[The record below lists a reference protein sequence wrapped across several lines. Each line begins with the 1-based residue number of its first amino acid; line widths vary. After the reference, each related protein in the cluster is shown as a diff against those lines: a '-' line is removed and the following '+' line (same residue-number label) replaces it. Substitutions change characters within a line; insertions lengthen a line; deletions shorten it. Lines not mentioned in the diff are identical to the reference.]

1 MPITKNS
8 TRINEFVADTMAIV
22 LHLEKRKSGTNV
34 KQILTDAENGN
45 AVVHVPAIVF
55 AEILY
60 LSEKKRIVLTLSD
73 VENQLSKFPNFRS
86 QELSFEIVK
95 IAETITDIPELHD
108 RLIAATAKHLGLEL
122 ITNDP
127 KIQNSAFVKTVW

>member
-1 MPITKNS
+1 M
-8 TRINEFVADTMAIV
+8 NEFVADTMAIV

-73 VENQLSKFPNFRS
+73 VENHLSKFPNFRS

-95 IAETITDIPELHD
+95 TAETITDIPELHD
-108 RLIAATAKHLGLEL
+108 RLIAATAKHLGLKL

>member
-1 MPITKNS
+1 M
-8 TRINEFVADTMAIV
+8 NEFVADTMAIV

-60 LSEKKRIVLTLSD
+60 LSEKKPIVLTLSD
-73 VENQLSKFPNFRS
+73 VENHLSKFPNFRS

-95 IAETITDIPELHD
+95 TAETITDIPELHD
-108 RLIAATAKHLGLEL
+108 RLIAATAKHLGLKL

>member
-1 MPITKNS
+1 M
-8 TRINEFVADTMAIV
+8 NEFVADTMAIV
-22 LHLEKRKSGTNV
+22 LHLEKRKSGKNV

-73 VENQLSKFPNFRS
+73 VGNHLFKFPNFRQ
-86 QELSFEIVK
+86 QELSFEIVNA
-95 IAETITDIPELHD
+95 AETITDIPELHD
-108 RLIAATAKHLGLEL
+108 RLIAAAAKHLGLEL

>member
-1 MPITKNS
+1 M
-8 TRINEFVADTMAIV
+8 NEFVADTMAIV
-22 LHLEKRKSGTNV
+22 LHLEKRKSGKNV

-73 VENQLSKFPNFRS
+73 IENHLSKFPNFRS

-95 IAETITDIPELHD
+95 TAETITDIPELHD

>member
-1 MPITKNS
+1 M
-8 TRINEFVADTMAIV
+8 NEFVADTMAIV
-22 LHLEKRKSGTNV
+22 LHLEKRKSGKNV

-45 AVVHVPAIVF
+45 AVVHIPAIVF

-73 VENQLSKFPNFRS
+73 VGNHLSKFPNFRQ
-86 QELSFEIVK
+86 QELSFEIVNT
-95 IAETITDIPELHD
+95 AETITDIPELHD
-108 RLIAATAKHLGLEL
+108 KLIAATAKHLGFEL

>member
-1 MPITKNS
+1 M
-8 TRINEFVADTMAIV
+8 NEFVADTMAIV
-22 LHLEKRKSGTNV
+22 LHLEKRKSGKNV

-73 VENQLSKFPNFRS
+73 VGNHLSKFPNFRQ

-95 IAETITDIPELHD
+95 TAETITDIPELHD

>member
-1 MPITKNS
+1 M
-8 TRINEFVADTMAIV
+8 NEFAADTMAIV
-22 LHLEKRKSGTNV
+22 LHLEKRKSGKNV

-73 VENQLSKFPNFRS
+73 VENHLSKFPNFRS
-86 QELSFEIVK
+86 QELSFEIIK
-95 IAETITDIPELHD
+95 TAETITDIPELHD
-108 RLIAATAKHLGLEL
+108 RLIAATAKHLGLEV

-127 KIQNSAFVKTVW
+127 KIQNSAFVKIVW

>member
-1 MPITKNS
+1 M
-8 TRINEFVADTMAIV
+8 NEFVADTMAIV
-22 LHLEKRKSGTNV
+22 LHLEKRKSGKNV

-73 VENQLSKFPNFRS
+73 VGNHLSKFPHFRQ
-86 QELSFEIVK
+86 QELSFEIVNT
-95 IAETITDIPELHD
+95 AETITDIPELHD

-127 KIQNSAFVKTVW
+127 EIQNSAFVKTVW

>member
-1 MPITKNS
+1 M
-8 TRINEFVADTMAIV
+8 NEFVADTMAIV

-73 VENQLSKFPNFRS
+73 VENHLSKFPNFRS
-86 QELSFEIVK
+86 QELSFEMVK
-95 IAETITDIPELHD
+95 TAETITDIPELHD